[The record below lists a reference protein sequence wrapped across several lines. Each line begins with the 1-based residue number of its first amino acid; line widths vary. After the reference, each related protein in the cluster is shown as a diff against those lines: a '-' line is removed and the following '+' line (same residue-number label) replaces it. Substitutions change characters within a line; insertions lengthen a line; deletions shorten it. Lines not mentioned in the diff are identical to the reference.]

1 MALRA
6 LAQKYG
12 PAAVG
17 TYAGVTTFFFTSIYA
32 TLSFGYD
39 ATPLVLGA
47 VDAAAGIVDLRPW
60 LADIGA
66 LDSGGAPTDKLRHGS
81 TFVTTMIVTKL
92 FVPVKLPLAA
102 ALTPRVA
109 RLMARWRGG
118 PKAR

>member
-1 MALRA
+1 MDPRRGRGDAAIRRRA
-6 LAQKYG
+6 TANPQR
-12 PAAVG
+12 
-17 TYAGVTTFFFTSIYA
+17 
-32 TLSFGYD
+32 YD